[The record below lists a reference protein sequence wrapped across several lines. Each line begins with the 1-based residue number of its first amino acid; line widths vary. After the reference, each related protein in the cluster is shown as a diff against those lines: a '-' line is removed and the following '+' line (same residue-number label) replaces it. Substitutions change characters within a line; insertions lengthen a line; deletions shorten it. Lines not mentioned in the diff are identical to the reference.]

1 MASVPGAG
9 SREEE
14 YAMVKKATKKS
25 PRKRKPARKKARP
38 AARKARKPAAK
49 KSARKKP
56 VRKKA
61 RPTARKARKPAAKK
75 PARKKPAA
83 PPAMPAPAPDEPE
96 SIRHWGAEHDAQAGP
111 EVVMPELDF
120 EDEEEDVDLP
130 EGMGPTSESDEE
142 W

>member
-1 MASVPGAG
+1 
-9 SREEE
+9 
-14 YAMVKKATKKS
+14 MVKKATKKS
-25 PRKRKPARKKARP
+25 PRKRKPARTKARP

-56 VRKKA
+56 ARKKA
-61 RPTARKARKPAAKK
+61 RPTTRKARKPAAKK
-75 PARKKPAA
+75 PARKKPPRKKLAA

-130 EGMGPTSESDEE
+130 EGMGPTSQSDEE